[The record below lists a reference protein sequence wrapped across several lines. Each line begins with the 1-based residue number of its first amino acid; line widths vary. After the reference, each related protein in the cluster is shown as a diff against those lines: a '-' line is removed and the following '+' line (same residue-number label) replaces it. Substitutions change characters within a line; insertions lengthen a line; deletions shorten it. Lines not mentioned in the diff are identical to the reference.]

1 MRSSTGKVTAMK
13 LKDKLSD
20 IFRRAN
26 TESELGE
33 LKDIAAG
40 AYDEVWMRDES
51 GNLVRQEVS
60 DDDAEKRQ

>member
-1 MRSSTGKVTAMK
+1 MK

-26 TESELGE
+26 TEAELGE
-33 LKDIAAG
+33 LKDLAAG
-40 AYDEVWMRDES
+40 AYDEVWTRDES
-51 GNLVRQEVS
+51 GHLVRQEVS